1 MPVEKALIAR
11 RMLGQMPAGYSVIDR
26 DGHREEIL
34 QMVIDGVPYAQI
46 AARYGYSKDTVGKYV
61 KERLLRDIAIG
72 HSKKRQK
79 LTADFMKTM
88 EHLQKK
94 MELFMDACDD
104 WMRKP
109 HSTKYTL
116 EPRADELN
124 VVYTERYIDG
134 KGMVCSRRE
143 EATLQELLDRTMK
156 TVPADMEDE
165 GMTMPAREVIDVRY
179 LRMDPRSMTLSAL
192 AEARKQTELIAKVT
206 GDLKE
211 IASTAD
217 IYGVVVPAIVAAIT
231 ESTADMPE
239 VRRKIV
245 EALEGNLAI
254 IEDGGFAADVGR
266 YRKH

>member
-1 MPVEKALIAR
+1 
-11 RMLGQMPAGYSVIDR
+11 MPAGYSVIDKE
-26 DGHREEIL
+26 GHREEIL

-61 KERLLRDIAIG
+61 RERLMRDIAIG
-72 HSKKRQK
+72 HSKHRQK

-116 EPRADELN
+116 EPRADELS
-124 VVYTERYIDG
+124 VVYTERYVDG

-143 EATLQELLDRTMK
+143 ESTLQELLDRTMK
-156 TVPADMEDE
+156 ALPSDGDEDAPA
-165 GMTMPAREVIDVRY
+165 PAREVVDVRY

-231 ESTADMPE
+231 ESTADMPD
-239 VRRKIV
+239 VRRRIV

-266 YRKH
+266 YRKR